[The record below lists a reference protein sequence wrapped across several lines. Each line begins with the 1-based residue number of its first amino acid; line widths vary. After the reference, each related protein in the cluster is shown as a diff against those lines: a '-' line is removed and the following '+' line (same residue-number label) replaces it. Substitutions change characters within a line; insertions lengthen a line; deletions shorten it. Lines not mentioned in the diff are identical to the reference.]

1 MVWISW
7 YCCESHVDIR
17 FVIHEHQGGK
27 VACVEPSVE
36 LASSQSLY
44 IYACTFMHICFAA
57 ILAQRVC
64 HPTPRISVWQ
74 QLHGEEALQETEKE
88 ARTAAK
94 PAPAAAGVQNPF
106 MMAPFMMPQM
116 MQPAPAAPA
125 AETASSDSEDS
136 SDSNDSSACRSS
148 GSISTHHDRHSLSI
162 PVPVPIPSP

>member
-88 ARTAAK
+88 GSHSCKTSTSSGRGAESIHDGALHDAAND
-94 PAPAAAGVQNPF
+94 A
-106 MMAPFMMPQM
+106 
-116 MQPAPAAPA
+116 
-125 AETASSDSEDS
+125 ASSS
-136 SDSNDSSACRSS
+136 STSS
-148 GSISTHHDRHSLSI
+148 
-162 PVPVPIPSP
+162 